1 MSDLQAFNNAL
12 IKEFRENN
20 GKVTGMFAGSPLVL
34 ITHKGAK
41 SGELRTSPLVY
52 TMDGDRV
59 VIIASKGGAP
69 AHPHWY
75 LNMKAHP
82 SVAVELPG
90 DTYEARAVE
99 ATGAERDRLYKAQAD
114 QMPMFNEYAAK
125 AGDRVIPVIVLERVR

>member
-20 GKVTGMFAGSPLVL
+20 GTVTGMFAGSPLVL
-34 ITHKGAK
+34 VTHTGAK
-41 SGELRTSPLVY
+41 SGESRTSPLVY
-52 TMDGDRV
+52 TKDGDRV

-75 LNMKAHP
+75 LNMKANP
-82 SVAVELPG
+82 MVTVELPG
-90 DTYEARAVE
+90 DTYQARAVE

-125 AGDRVIPVIVLERVR
+125 AGDRVIPVIVLERV